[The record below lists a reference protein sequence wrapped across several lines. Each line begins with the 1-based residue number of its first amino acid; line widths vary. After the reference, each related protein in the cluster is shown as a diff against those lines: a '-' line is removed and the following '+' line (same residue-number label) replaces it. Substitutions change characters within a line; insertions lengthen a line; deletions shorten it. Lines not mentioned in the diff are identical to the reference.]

1 MAQSDLTRVIEPA
14 CQKLAQQFGFEL
26 VDVELAREGASLFVR
41 IYFDKPEG
49 ITLSDCETY
58 HRAVAPLVER
68 VDYDFLEVC
77 SPGLD
82 RPLKKQKDFDKHAGE
97 MVEIHLFRPIER
109 RKQFEGELVGLVDG
123 EIVIRDGEN
132 ELRFAQKD
140 VSLCKPLVIITEED
154 IAMDEEMSDDEEN
167 DSEGR

>member
-26 VDVELAREGASLFVR
+26 VDVELAREGASRYLR
-41 IYFDKPEG
+41 LYIDKPDG

-97 MVEIHLFRPIER
+97 MVEIHLFCPVER

-140 VSLCKPLVIITEED
+140 VSLCNPLVIITEKD

-167 DSEGR
+167 ESEGR

>member
-1 MAQSDLTRVIEPA
+1 MR
-14 CQKLAQQFGFEL
+14 
-26 VDVELAREGASLFVR
+26 ARWWKS
-41 IYFDKPEG
+41 
-49 ITLSDCETY
+49 
-58 HRAVAPLVER
+58 
-68 VDYDFLEVC
+68 
-77 SPGLD
+77 
-82 RPLKKQKDFDKHAGE
+82 
-97 MVEIHLFRPIER
+97 HLFRPIER

>member
-26 VDVELAREGASLFVR
+26 VDVELAREGASRYLR
-41 IYFDKPEG
+41 IYIDKPDG

-109 RKQFEGELVGLVDG
+109 RKQFETVLRPDG
-123 EIVIRDGEN
+123 RRNRHPRRGKRAALQAEG
-132 ELRFAQKD
+132 RFAVQALGD
-140 VSLCKPLVIITEED
+140 HHRGRHRNGRG
-154 IAMDEEMSDDEEN
+154 DE
-167 DSEGR
+167 RR